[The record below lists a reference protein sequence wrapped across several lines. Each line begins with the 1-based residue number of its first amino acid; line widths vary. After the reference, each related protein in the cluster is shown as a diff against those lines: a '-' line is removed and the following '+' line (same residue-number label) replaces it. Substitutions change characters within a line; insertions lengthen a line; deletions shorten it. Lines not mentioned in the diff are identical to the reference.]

1 MTLDSIVLPAALA
14 TILGVVA
21 PMIISFIKQV
31 SWPPLAVQAVV
42 IGVSLG
48 AAVLALALS
57 GVFQSPS
64 ITVESLVGYAA
75 YVATI
80 AQLVYQTYFRYTAL
94 NRKLEG
100 GGLVPFE
107 GSG

>member
-1 MTLDSIVLPAALA
+1 MTEEFVIPAALA
-14 TILGVVA
+14 TILGIVA

-31 SWPPLAVQAVV
+31 SWPPLAVQTVV
-42 IGVSLG
+42 IVVSLG
-48 AAVLALALS
+48 AALLALVVS
-57 GVFQSPS
+57 GTFQSSS

-80 AQLVYQTYFRYTAL
+80 AQLVYQTYFRYTVL